1 MTGETTTDPA
11 IEALKNGEADRQATE
26 LAQKKREA
34 AQKEAARWQRE
45 LDTLMD
51 RVSHPER
58 DVEYVDLATGQPVP
72 PVVEDGV
79 DMAPPGSLAM
89 PLFFSRAQAAEINQM
104 LARKNEIYTA
114 MADLKA
120 SVEKSP
126 DQTGYVKFQVDQL
139 ATEMGVLMRKLYA
152 TLTARPEITEE
163 WLHENEDK
171 WRPVDLGTLI
181 RRYNQRGEEVMARI
195 ALFRVK

>member
-1 MTGETTTDPA
+1 MAEGMVDWENVDKEIATKETP
-11 IEALKNGEADRQATE
+11 LKAD
-26 LAQKKREA
+26 
-34 AQKEAARWQRE
+34 EAARQRAEAMKWQRE

-89 PLFFSRAQAAEINQM
+89 PLFFSRAQVAEINQM
-104 LARKNEIYTA
+104 LARKNEILAA

-126 DQTGYVKFQVDQL
+126 DQAGYVKFQIDQL

-171 WRPVDLGTLI
+171 WRPVDLNTLI